1 MAISVTSENFDMDV
15 RKSDLPVVIDAFAP
29 WCGPCKTLAPVFEEL
44 AVELEGNYK
53 LVKLNVDEA
62 RDLAVEFEI
71 MSVPTLL
78 FLKDGNVVGRETGM
92 MDKEALREKIAKYLG

>member
-1 MAISVTSENFDMDV
+1 MAVVVTPENFNQEV

-29 WCGPCKTLAPVFEEL
+29 WCGPCKMLTPVFEEL
-44 AVELEGNYK
+44 ASELEGNYK
-53 LVKLNVDEA
+53 LVKLNVDDA
-62 RDLAVEFEI
+62 RDLAVEFEV

-78 FLKDGNVVGRETGM
+78 FLKDGKVVGRETGV